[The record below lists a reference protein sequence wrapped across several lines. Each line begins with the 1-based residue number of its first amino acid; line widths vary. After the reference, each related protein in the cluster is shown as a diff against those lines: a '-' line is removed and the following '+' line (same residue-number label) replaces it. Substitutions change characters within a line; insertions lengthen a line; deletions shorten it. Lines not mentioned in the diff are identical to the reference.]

1 MPTLSDK
8 EYILSLLE
16 DNIKTT
22 PLTKN
27 IDKDLEIKS
36 QNECNDYLNNKTNIT
51 NMNPLSVYYIISKL
65 SESEQINFINENI
78 NYIREHDE
86 DIFLYTLLSPKS
98 LSYYLSF
105 NVLKEIK
112 ELDKTIFKKIINQ
125 NYKNIFNGF
134 KKEDYFNFY
143 NNFYEDINN
152 IDNLDFINSIYE
164 HNSNINNQN
173 IKYNKLLMEFI
184 LVRYKEKISSFNS
197 EEILRFIQYIND
209 IDTYKKIVI
218 NNYDKINNAL
228 CNISAYKL
236 NEYLYEMTDLKQEVI
251 INNFFD
257 NIIEKQDIRKV
268 INIIK
273 PNIIIDLYNKNKNN
287 FNSLNLSD
295 WIKVCSNMKELNND
309 FINIL
314 DSFTINNIESLF
326 DYEYYISSYR
336 KDTKAINYI
345 ETKYR
350 SNLKNTG
357 YINPINN
364 KTSIFSEIYINNL
377 NEIKEMFNSKTIT
390 KNSSIYKEHLSNF
403 IIFLK
408 NKNIVNNIDNDNFK
422 EIDNLF
428 YKIVMGTSLTTLF
441 KLTSIEHITLY
452 NRLGNIE
459 FDPSEFSSKQIKNYN
474 VKQQRELLKKY
485 YKDTYYKHQ
494 YKKLLLKLTLLVGYN
509 NTKKILELDNT
520 LPTLEHLVGNINV
533 KNISLDNQGNPILNN
548 KINNLLFSDKNR
560 IKAMLTNKH
569 NDLYKY
575 FPRIFNEWEAIKR
588 YEKNTS
594 LKSIIELLK
603 SDDITLE
610 PEYHRLN
617 GLFKYI
623 GTDNRIVNET
633 LLLHDEIL
641 NRKETTIPRI
651 HNVKDNYSYEILEL
665 DNMEGLVIG
674 NKTDCCFTIL
684 GNGYSCLKHALTS
697 KNGRIFVVR
706 KDNHLLAH
714 SWLWRNGNL
723 LCFDNIEISKSI
735 KEVDFLD
742 IYVKAANEIVEKSL
756 EEEGIDNCIK
766 NITIGYTNFDKPIK
780 GITNYPCYI
789 SKECEL
795 VDKEFTKR
803 LGTNRKTI
811 YTLPQPIEEVKYS
824 DSKNAQYLI
833 KGNGNFNLKQSNYMY
848 QDEEIS
854 IPKIKVLH

>member
-1 MPTLSDK
+1 MPTLGDK

-65 SESEQINFINENI
+65 SESEQINFIKENI

-105 NVLKEIK
+105 NALKEIK
-112 ELDKTIFKKIINQ
+112 KLDKTIFKKIINQ

-228 CNISAYKL
+228 CNISEYKL

-314 DSFTINNIESLF
+314 DSFTINNMESLF
-326 DYEYYISSYR
+326 DYDYYISSYR

-350 SNLKNTG
+350 SN
-357 YINPINN
+357 
-364 KTSIFSEIYINNL
+364 
-377 NEIKEMFNSKTIT
+377 
-390 KNSSIYKEHLSNF
+390 
-403 IIFLK
+403 
-408 NKNIVNNIDNDNFK
+408 
-422 EIDNLF
+422 
-428 YKIVMGTSLTTLF
+428 
-441 KLTSIEHITLY
+441 
-452 NRLGNIE
+452 
-459 FDPSEFSSKQIKNYN
+459 
-474 VKQQRELLKKY
+474 
-485 YKDTYYKHQ
+485 
-494 YKKLLLKLTLLVGYN
+494 
-509 NTKKILELDNT
+509 
-520 LPTLEHLVGNINV
+520 
-533 KNISLDNQGNPILNN
+533 
-548 KINNLLFSDKNR
+548 
-560 IKAMLTNKH
+560 
-569 NDLYKY
+569 
-575 FPRIFNEWEAIKR
+575 
-588 YEKNTS
+588 
-594 LKSIIELLK
+594 
-603 SDDITLE
+603 
-610 PEYHRLN
+610 
-617 GLFKYI
+617 
-623 GTDNRIVNET
+623 
-633 LLLHDEIL
+633 
-641 NRKETTIPRI
+641 
-651 HNVKDNYSYEILEL
+651 
-665 DNMEGLVIG
+665 
-674 NKTDCCFTIL
+674 
-684 GNGYSCLKHALTS
+684 
-697 KNGRIFVVR
+697 
-706 KDNHLLAH
+706 
-714 SWLWRNGNL
+714 
-723 LCFDNIEISKSI
+723 
-735 KEVDFLD
+735 
-742 IYVKAANEIVEKSL
+742 
-756 EEEGIDNCIK
+756 
-766 NITIGYTNFDKPIK
+766 
-780 GITNYPCYI
+780 
-789 SKECEL
+789 
-795 VDKEFTKR
+795 
-803 LGTNRKTI
+803 
-811 YTLPQPIEEVKYS
+811 
-824 DSKNAQYLI
+824 
-833 KGNGNFNLKQSNYMY
+833 
-848 QDEEIS
+848 
-854 IPKIKVLH
+854 

>member
-16 DNIKTT
+16 GNIKTT

-36 QNECNDYLNNKTNIT
+36 QNECKDYLNNKTNIT

-65 SESEQINFINENI
+65 SESEQINFIKENI

-105 NVLKEIK
+105 NALKEIK
-112 ELDKTIFKKIINQ
+112 KLDKTIFKKIINQ

-228 CNISAYKL
+228 CNISEYKL

-314 DSFTINNIESLF
+314 DSFTINNMESLF
-326 DYEYYISSYR
+326 DYDYYISSYR

-364 KTSIFSEIYINNL
+364 KTSIFSEVYINNL
-377 NEIKEMFNSKTIT
+377 NEIKEMFKNKTIT

-441 KLTSIEHITLY
+441 KLTSIEHITVY

-459 FDPSEFSSKQIKNYN
+459 FDPSEFSPKQIKNYN

-485 YKDTYYKHQ
+485 YKDTCYKHQ

-548 KINNLLFSDKNR
+548 KINNILFSDKNR

-594 LKSIIELLK
+594 LKSIIEILK

-651 HNVKDNYSYEILEL
+651 HNVKNNYSYEILEL

-706 KDNHLLAH
+706 KDNCLLAH

-742 IYVKAANEIVEKSL
+742 IYVEAANEIIEKSL
-756 EEEGIDNCIK
+756 EKEGIDNCIK
-766 NITIGYTNFDKPIK
+766 NITIGYTNFDKSIK

-795 VDKEFTKR
+795 GDKEFTKR

-824 DSKNAQYLI
+824 DSKKAQYLI

-848 QDEEIS
+848 QDEENS